1 MMKVYSR
8 CRVHF
13 WDNHSH
19 LGCVWTFL
27 LVLSGHWVFCEI
39 SWKRFPLSSVL
50 WLKQTP
56 QTWPRNN
63 SAKSTI
69 DSSRKLRLQ
78 GRAGLRSESNVVSY
92 SIYIYMNPPNR
103 EPHPCVHISNYLK
116 VVNSKSFLWG
126 YFALAWFLS
135 NKLTP
140 HSTKPSGHDALWV
153 FSHGCWAK
161 KFKYRVKRDLGFSMW
176 KHTFLTTPTAI
187 NKHDL
192 VHIVLLTI
200 LGGHSNSFNWMTCLG
215 QPTMLG
221 LWVSASRHSRKQTA
235 TERPTKLDTSF
246 QLKIIIYC
254 GWKKSCTSWYMVYP
268 IICRVSSIQGG
279 AGFLPS
285 TCHIWG
291 FTPQPRQFSN
301 HQQQGSK

>member
-1 MMKVYSR
+1 MCLDVFACLVWALGILWNFMKALSVVKRAMVETNSTDLAEEQLSEVYHRFVSEIKTSR
-8 CRVHF
+8 EGRIAF
-13 WDNHSH
+13 W
-19 LGCVWTFL
+19 
-27 LVLSGHWVFCEI
+27 
-39 SWKRFPLSSVL
+39 
-50 WLKQTP
+50 KQCCFI
-56 QTWPRNN
+56 Q
-63 SAKSTI
+63 
-69 DSSRKLRLQ
+69 
-78 GRAGLRSESNVVSY
+78 
-92 SIYIYMNPPNR
+92 YMNPPNR

-126 YFALAWFLS
+126 YFALASFFS
-135 NKLTP
+135 KKLTP
-140 HSTKPSGHDALWV
+140 RSTKPSGHDALWV

-221 LWVSASRHSRKQTA
+221 LWVSASRNSRKQTA